1 MKRDLGLELA
11 RKQLEKGR
19 KADNLE
25 DVAAWI
31 KFYQAVNIMRETA
44 LEVGV
49 VIKKSPCSVAA
60 ETGAINQSQLQI
72 YGKTS
77 KRSANNRALPR
88 QKPDVD
94 GMLRDK
100 ASR

>member
-19 KADNLE
+19 KADNVE

-44 LEVGV
+44 LEVGL
-49 VIKKSPCSVAA
+49 VIKSPDAVRATS
-60 ETGAINQSQLQI
+60 GRQIN
-72 YGKTS
+72 
-77 KRSANNRALPR
+77 N
-88 QKPDVD
+88 
-94 GMLRDK
+94 
-100 ASR
+100 

>member
-49 VIKKSPCSVAA
+49 VIKSEVGVVIKSPDAVRATS
-60 ETGAINQSQLQI
+60 GRQIN
-72 YGKTS
+72 
-77 KRSANNRALPR
+77 N
-88 QKPDVD
+88 
-94 GMLRDK
+94 
-100 ASR
+100 